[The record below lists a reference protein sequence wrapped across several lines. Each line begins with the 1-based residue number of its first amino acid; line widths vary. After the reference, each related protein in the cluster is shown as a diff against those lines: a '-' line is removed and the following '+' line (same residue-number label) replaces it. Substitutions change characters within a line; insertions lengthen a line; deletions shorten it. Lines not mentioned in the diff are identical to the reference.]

1 MNSTTKSVLVLIV
14 TLGIGV
20 AIGAM
25 LWAAVHNMQMERT
38 RSLRDR
44 DELSRRIEN
53 AIVPQDETQRE
64 QVHAIVETYHS
75 RLSHIYRQSSR
86 SVRNAVDS
94 LRVQLGDVLDE
105 TQLERLDDW
114 LRANRRSGSRNTS
127 RDSSQSNSDRSG
139 SQ

>member
-1 MNSTTKSVLVLIV
+1 MNSTIKSVLVLLV

-25 LWAAVHNMQMERT
+25 LWATVHNMQMERT

-44 DELSRRIEN
+44 EELSKRIEN
-53 AIVPQDETQRE
+53 AIVPQDESQRE
-64 QVHAIVETYHS
+64 QVHAIVVTYHS
-75 RLSHIYRQSSR
+75 RLTDIYRESSR

-105 TQLERLDDW
+105 AQLERLDDW
-114 LRANRRSGSRNTS
+114 LRANRRSGSRNSS
-127 RDSSQSNSDRSG
+127 RNSSQGDSDRSG
-139 SQ
+139 NQ